1 MAFNL
6 AEDGSYGGAVLRRV
20 AGAGCSEVSEEQ
32 GRSNSHRHCE
42 ERSDEAIQ
50 TFLRRTMDCFAALA
64 MTGAPSLIRSQ
75 STNTTSRSRGL
86 ICPRLAIEFP
96 CPPVGGCRE
105 CRAHAAPAVS
115 CAIGAKKYAHEH
127 TGSAEA
133 SDFPC
138 AVVLRLIRTLPGDR
152 AFLPPSP
159 ARLNANLT
167 PASGCQDHTISPS
180 ASSALVRSAVRVH
193 RFPVPRW

>member
-1 MAFNL
+1 MGALSCVEWL
-6 AEDGSYGGAVLRRV
+6 AR
-20 AGAGCSEVSEEQ
+20 GCSEVSEEQ

-105 CRAHAAPAVS
+105 CRVHAAPAVS
-115 CAIGAKKYAHEH
+115 CAIVDRGAHEH
-127 TGSAEA
+127 TGQRRHPTFPAQWLYGLYRALPGGPGSLSPSSAE
-133 SDFPC
+133 
-138 AVVLRLIRTLPGDR
+138 L
-152 AFLPPSP
+152 LPP
-159 ARLNANLT
+159 T
-167 PASGCQDHTISPS
+167 
-180 ASSALVRSAVRVH
+180 
-193 RFPVPRW
+193 

>member
-1 MAFNL
+1 MVHMGALSCVEWL
-6 AEDGSYGGAVLRRV
+6 AR
-20 AGAGCSEVSEEQ
+20 GCSEVSEEQ

-64 MTGAPSLIRSQ
+64 MTVAPSLIRSQ

-115 CAIGAKKYAHEH
+115 CAI
-127 TGSAEA
+127 
-133 SDFPC
+133 
-138 AVVLRLIRTLPGDR
+138 
-152 AFLPPSP
+152 
-159 ARLNANLT
+159 
-167 PASGCQDHTISPS
+167 
-180 ASSALVRSAVRVH
+180 
-193 RFPVPRW
+193 

>member
-115 CAIGAKKYAHEH
+115 CAMRNGFTAYIALSPAGRARCHRHQRNCFHQLDASIGRQDHA
-127 TGSAEA
+127 
-133 SDFPC
+133 
-138 AVVLRLIRTLPGDR
+138 TLPY
-152 AFLPPSP
+152 
-159 ARLNANLT
+159 
-167 PASGCQDHTISPS
+167 ASVPHVKGTS
-180 ASSALVRSAVRVH
+180 ASTASHPALVTIAKRPSYRDGTKSIYC
-193 RFPVPRW
+193 